1 MSSVPPLPWYLRL
14 LNRLG
19 ALSGGRWPSLQP
31 ERSWAQA
38 ARAVGDDTPWPEAQE
53 ALGVLLDQ
61 AQSGPLSTLGRLAF
75 GWELPVQL
83 EQLLRVRR
91 AVPDVQQPVLP
102 PVFIVALPRTGTT
115 LLHRLLSLHAA
126 ARWPRMWELLRP
138 HPAPQDLAH
147 DPRIALAEAKVADAR
162 RIMRGFEQIHA
173 LDARG
178 PEECYFLL
186 EQTMCSF
193 SYDARLRMPGYV
205 RWLYAQDLRW
215 TYLHHRRSLL
225 LLQEHIGG
233 AFWLLKAPL
242 HLFALDALRQVYPDA
257 RLVVTHREPR
267 EVAAS
272 CCSLYAYPHSIYM
285 DPLVPSE
292 LGKPWLETWGR
303 ATEQALHALSR
314 WPDGRV
320 VHVDYRELLRDPV
333 AVTVQAAQRLG
344 LPEDGG
350 LAERI
355 ERWRAEPANRQG
367 SHGKHHYSLEEY
379 GLRAEEVDERFASWR
394 KLGERAR

>member
-1 MSSVPPLPWYLRL
+1 MAP
-14 LNRLG
+14 
-19 ALSGGRWPSLQP
+19 RWPRLSP
-31 ERSWAQA
+31 APFWAAA
-38 ARAVGDDTPWPEAQE
+38 ARAAGDDTPWPEAQE
-53 ALGVLLDQ
+53 ALAVLLEEAQ
-61 AQSGPLSTLGRLAF
+61 AGPLSTLGRLGF
-75 GWELPVQL
+75 RWELPVHL

-115 LLHRLLSLHAA
+115 LLHQLLSLHAH

-138 HPAPQDLAH
+138 HPAPRDLEH
-147 DPRIALAEAKVADAR
+147 DPRIALAEAKVRDAR
-162 RIMRGFEQIHA
+162 RIMRSFDQVHP

-186 EQTMCSF
+186 EQTMCSY
-193 SYDARLRMPGYV
+193 SYDARLHMPGYM
-205 RWLYAQDLRW
+205 RWLYSQDLRW

-225 LLQEHIGG
+225 LLQQHLGG

-242 HLFALDALRQVYPDA
+242 HLFALDTIQQVYPDA
-257 RLVVTHREPR
+257 RLVITHREPR

-272 CCSLYAYPHSIYM
+272 CCSLYAYAHSIYVNK
-285 DPLVPSE
+285 LVPSS
-292 LGKPWLETWGR
+292 LGEPWLEVWGR
-303 ATEQALHALSR
+303 GTDQAADALAT
-314 WPDGRV
+314 WPAERV
-320 VHVDYRELLRDPV
+320 VHVDYRELLREPV
-333 AVTVQAAQRLG
+333 SVTTRVVSALG

-355 ERWRAEPANRQG
+355 DRWRAEPANRQG
-367 SHGKHHYSLEEY
+367 SHGKHRYSLEEY